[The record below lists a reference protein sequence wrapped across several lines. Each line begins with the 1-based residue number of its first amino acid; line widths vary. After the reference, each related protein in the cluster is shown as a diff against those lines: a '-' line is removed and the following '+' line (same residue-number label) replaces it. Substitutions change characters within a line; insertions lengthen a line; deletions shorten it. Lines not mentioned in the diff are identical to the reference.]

1 MFKFACAT
9 LLVYALIG
17 LVICFVVEFESN
29 IDILLVV
36 LLFITI
42 PLIGAYGVW
51 KRNIIAIAVS
61 VVPFVLQSVRSISP
75 DRFIPNIAPI
85 TISLPVGDFSNGNG
99 YLVDFFALFMILYLT
114 IMLSKLTNNKEKYG
128 S

>member
-1 MFKFACAT
+1 MFKFANAI

-17 LVICFVVEFESN
+17 LVICFVVEFESSV
-29 IDILLVV
+29 DILQVV

-51 KRNIIAIAVS
+51 KRNFIAIAVS
-61 VVPFVLQSVRSISP
+61 IVPFVLQSVRSISP

-85 TISLPVGDFSNGNG
+85 TISIPVGDFSNGNG
-99 YLVDFFALFMILYLT
+99 YLVDFFALFMIVYLT
-114 IMLSKLTNNKEKYG
+114 ILLCKLINNKDKYG